1 MFWIFI
7 KYSWILLIKLH
18 FLGIFISERCFP
30 VNSLVIGHNVFG
42 ESLHRFLMESFPEVQ
57 RCNGLYGYLKIMCKV
72 SNSNLYYWLNVF
84 ISVVL
89 LYPLNTCLVWFKIL
103 SQGLVKIRGKK
114 SPVAIYYLFDQC
126 PRVCLYFLFFS
137 MKFVPTGISCMDIFT
152 WWTFLPGTFLSLIRC
167 LDVWIEHG
175 SCNQKLWILI
185 LFLLLYWF

>member
-18 FLGIFISERCFP
+18 FLGIFISERCFL

-103 SQGLVKIRGKK
+103 SQGLVKIRGKN
-114 SPVAIYYLFDQC
+114 SVAIYYLFDQC
-126 PRVCLYFLFFS
+126 PRVCLYFLFFLLWS
-137 MKFVPTGISCMDIFT
+137 LSQQVFPA
-152 WWTFLPGTFLSLIRC
+152 WTFLPGGHFYLG
-167 LDVWIEHG
+167 HFY
-175 SCNQKLWILI
+175 LWLGV
-185 LFLLLYWF
+185 LMSE